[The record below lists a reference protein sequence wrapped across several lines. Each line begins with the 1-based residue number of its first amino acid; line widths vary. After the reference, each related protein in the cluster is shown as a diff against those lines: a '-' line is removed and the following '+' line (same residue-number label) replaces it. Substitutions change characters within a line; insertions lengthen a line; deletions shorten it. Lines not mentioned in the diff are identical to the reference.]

1 MFSDKW
7 LVRWFKT
14 LDLDSGYWQA
24 EILDTDR
31 PKTVLSC
38 QKGLYQFKVL
48 PLGTLLLKDL
58 WN

>member
-1 MFSDKW
+1 MLSDKW
-7 LVRWFKT
+7 LVRWFST
-14 LDLDSGYWQA
+14 LDLDSGYGQA

-38 QKGLYQFKVL
+38 QKGQYQFKVL
-48 PLGTLLLKDL
+48 PFGMLHLKDL